1 MWFVKTG
8 VVFVYFCGVFVLQA
22 AVSTENS
29 DIHSLTYIYTAF
41 SHKPSLPG
49 FHQFTAEGRLDGVII
64 DYFDSDGLEK
74 IPNQP
79 WMKENLPK
87 SYWSRGTE
95 TRKSKQQWF
104 DVNIGILME
113 RLRQNNS
120 DLHTLQWMH
129 GCKAKRLDDGQLS
142 FSRALDMYSYD
153 GNDFLSFDDVHDA
166 WYSSNSAA
174 TETIRK
180 WDQVSTLKV
189 YTRSYLESDCLRWMK
204 DFLGYREKF
213 LNVTAPPEVVIYAA
227 RSHVESSVRLT
238 CFATGFHLKDIELR
252 MRRNGEIIDRSM
264 GLTSSGVRP
273 NHDNTYQRKDS
284 VEIFKSDKSQFTC
297 EVVHAPSRLHVTEV
311 WDRTLPSVSSNVPII
326 AGGLIGFLVVMV
338 VPFVL
343 LLLFKKKIIGLPFKS
358 GTNNGSNPSLGSSQS
373 SGSHKLADGNPVEKD
388 SLITPPMEEGA
399 KTSLN
404 GSDSGVSV

>member
-1 MWFVKTG
+1 MGFVKTG
-8 VVFVYFCGVFVLQA
+8 VVFVFFCGVFVLQA

-29 DIHSLTYIYTAF
+29 DVHSLTYIYTAF

-49 FHQFTAEGRLDGVII
+49 FHQFTAEGRLDDVII
-64 DYFDSDGLEK
+64 DYFDSDRLEK
-74 IPNQP
+74 VPKQL
-79 WMKENLPK
+79 WMDSLGK

-113 RLRQNNS
+113 RLRQNKT

-153 GNDFLSFDDVHDA
+153 GKDFLSFDDANDA

-174 TETIRK
+174 AETIRK

-213 LNVTAPPEVVIYAA
+213 LNKTAPPKVVIYAA

-238 CFATGFHLKDIELR
+238 CSATGFHLKDIELR

-273 NHDNTYQRKDS
+273 NHDNTFQRKDS
-284 VEIFKSDKSQFTC
+284 VEIFKSDNSQFTC
-297 EVVHAPSRLHVTEV
+297 EVVHAPSRLHVTDV
-311 WDRTLPSVSSNVPII
+311 WDHTLPSGSSNVPLI
-326 AGGLIGFLVVMV
+326 AGSISVFLVVMV
-338 VPFVL
+338 VIAIVL
-343 LLLFKKKIIGLPFKS
+343 LLWYKTTVLPCKS
-358 GTNNGSNPSLGSSQS
+358 GTNKGSNPSMGSSQS
-373 SGSHKLADGNPVEKD
+373 SGSDESGNLLCFPHD
-388 SLITPPMEEGA
+388 CF
-399 KTSLN
+399 
-404 GSDSGVSV
+404 